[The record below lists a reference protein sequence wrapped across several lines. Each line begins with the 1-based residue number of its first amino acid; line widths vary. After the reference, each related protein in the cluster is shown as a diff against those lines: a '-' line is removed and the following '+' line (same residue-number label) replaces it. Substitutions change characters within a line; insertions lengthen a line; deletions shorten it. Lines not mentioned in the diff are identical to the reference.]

1 MKLLDQLRLIGS
13 GGANRA
19 MEAEL
24 KRLAPR
30 LLDRP
35 KLDKPTR
42 ADPQTLLY
50 PFDPGLAWLAANY
63 LRTPSRALWDLA
75 LLDAPRLEPLFDQV
89 RDFVADRE
97 HDWLVEDARISVI
110 VRDIGSFPAGVL
122 QVRGTVKNGLVE
134 GAAAHR
140 VHLTLSPEDADLVFV
155 IRPDEGGL
163 ILSLDLAA
171 VSLHQRG
178 YRLDTSDA
186 PLKETLAAQMLILSR
201 WDARKEGLL
210 DPFAGSGTIA
220 LEAALMAVGAP
231 VFVPPRGPLCA
242 RWPMFHEWR
251 AAGEKDLFP
260 GTQPVIV
267 ANEIQTQTV
276 AAMRRNLER
285 TGRPQAVTVQ
295 QGDFRDLS
303 KDRLQAWFG
312 DRPGL
317 VLSNLP
323 FGERVS
329 AKGRTDEPTPEEDP
343 KLVRLFEDL
352 ADFCH
357 DLGRQWRFGF
367 LSAHP
372 AIEAI
377 FGEPTMKKPMSHGT
391 INAQFLLYEW

>member
-1 MKLLDQLRLIGS
+1 VKNLDQLRLIGS

-35 KLDKPTR
+35 KLDKPVR

-75 LLDAPRLEPLFDQV
+75 LLDAPRLEPLFQQV
-89 RDFVADRE
+89 RDYVADGN
-97 HDWLVEDARISVI
+97 HAWLTEDARISVI
-110 VRDIGSFPAGVL
+110 VRDIGAFPAGAL

-134 GAAAHR
+134 GAAAH
-140 VHLTLSPEDADLVFV
+140 HLTLTLSPEDADLVFV
-155 IRPDEGGL
+155 IRPDEAGL
-163 ILSLDLAA
+163 VLSLDLAA

-178 YRLDTSDA
+178 YRLDTSEA

-201 WDARKEGLL
+201 WDSRKEGLL
-210 DPFAGSGTIA
+210 DPFAGSGTIP
-220 LEAALMAVGAP
+220 LEAAMMAVGAP

-242 RWPMFHEWR
+242 RWPLFHDWR
-251 AAGEKDLFP
+251 AIGEKDLFP
-260 GTQPVIV
+260 GTAPTIV

-276 AAMRRNLER
+276 EALRRNLAR
-285 TGRPQAVTVQ
+285 TGRPESVIVQ
-295 QGDFRDLS
+295 QGDFRDLDAA
-303 KDRLQAWFG
+303 KIKGWFG
-312 DRPGL
+312 DQPGL

-323 FGERVS
+323 FGERVGG
-329 AKGRTDEPTPEEDP
+329 KGRGLEDQSEDQ
-343 KLVRLFEDL
+343 KLIRLFEDL

-357 DLGRQWRFGF
+357 NLGRQWRFAF

-372 AIEAI
+372 AVEGI
-377 FGEPTMKKPMSHGT
+377 FGEPTMKKPMAHGS